1 LLDTLLLVKVSV
13 AISTYQRASRLPR
26 LVAALEAQTL
36 PRDEF
41 EVIIAD
47 NGTTDETAR
56 VLADLAARTS
66 LDLKVVRVDMN
77 RGPAG
82 GRNAAWRSARA
93 PIVAF
98 TDDDCMPAPGW
109 LEAGLRAMDGE
120 RRVVAGRTVP
130 DPEQDGRRGPFS
142 LSVAVDEVRYFNT
155 CNILYRWEDLE
166 TAGGF
171 DESFTTPGGE
181 DTDLGLR
188 VKATGAEAVFSPEAL
203 VIHEVTPSSFATVL
217 RQTLRWSDI
226 PLFIR
231 KHPGA
236 RRWLLYYGGV
246 FWRPSHPRV
255 ILAATGAIFAAAGVA
270 TTPYSALALVLTVP
284 WLWFRIRRRPLAPGP
299 RRRLLV
305 LPGAFIID
313 LLEVLVMLKGSLR
326 HRTLVL

>member
-1 LLDTLLLVKVSV
+1 MKVSV

-26 LVAALEAQTL
+26 LVAALEAQTI
-36 PRDEF
+36 PRDDF

-47 NGTTDETAR
+47 NGTTDETAD
-56 VLADLAARTS
+56 VLAGLAARTG
-66 LDLKVVRVDMN
+66 LHLKVVRVPRN

-82 GRNAAWRSARA
+82 GRNAAWRAARA

-98 TDDDCMPAPGW
+98 TDDDCMPAPVW
-109 LEAGLRAMDGE
+109 LEAGLVAMEGG
-120 RRVVAGRTVP
+120 RRIVAGRTVP
-130 DPEQDGRRGPFS
+130 DPEQDGQRGPFS
-142 LSVAVDEVRYFNT
+142 LSVAVEEVRYFNT
-155 CNILYRWEDLE
+155 CNIFYRRADLE
-166 TAGGF
+166 SAGGF
-171 DESFTTPGGE
+171 DETFTTPGGE

-188 VKATGAEAVFSPEAL
+188 VKAMGAETAFAADSL
-203 VIHEVTPSSFATVL
+203 VYHEVTRSSFGGVL

-236 RRWLLYYGGV
+236 REWLLYYGGL

-255 ILAATGAIFAAAGVA
+255 ILAALGAIVAVAGLTA
-270 TTPYSALALVLTVP
+270 TPYATLGLVLAAP
-284 WLWFRIRRRPLAPGP
+284 WLWFRIRRRPLAAGP

-305 LPGAFIID
+305 LPGAFVID
-313 LLEVLVMLKGSLR
+313 LLEVLVMVKGSVR